1 MAETRFSG
9 KAWFLLLSMALLL
22 SAVSGVAA
30 EELDVFLLIEPD
42 VKNAGQIA
50 EQGGTPEFSPG
61 QTIQIVIGK
70 SGLRAS
76 RGTGAVRWFFK
87 IYSATALLLVGDTHA
102 YRETVTATEWNFA
115 REISFTIPES
125 FDPGPYR
132 IEIYL
137 EDMIGGTFYADTE
150 SFTIVRKE
158 SALEA
163 TGSES
168 QPETEPAAISEYRL
182 SIDSVD
188 LEIVETSQ
196 TGSILTVSFLIV
208 NNGNPVWIG
217 ILDAAFAD
225 GTGSYIKAL
234 KTGIIQADGWGG
246 VDLGSGERKMVRI
259 SFDTGKRTIHRIQ
272 TLDLYLRGKER
283 VSIEEIPVPWRSSS
297 L

>member
-1 MAETRFSG
+1 
-9 KAWFLLLSMALLL
+9 MALLL

-102 YRETVTATEWNFA
+102 YREPVTATEWNFA

-125 FDPGPYR
+125 FDPGPYG

-217 ILDAAFAD
+217 IP
-225 GTGSYIKAL
+225 TPPS
-234 KTGIIQADGWGG
+234 
-246 VDLGSGERKMVRI
+246 
-259 SFDTGKRTIHRIQ
+259 RT
-272 TLDLYLRGKER
+272 E
-283 VSIEEIPVPWRSSS
+283 PVPTLRP
-297 L
+297 